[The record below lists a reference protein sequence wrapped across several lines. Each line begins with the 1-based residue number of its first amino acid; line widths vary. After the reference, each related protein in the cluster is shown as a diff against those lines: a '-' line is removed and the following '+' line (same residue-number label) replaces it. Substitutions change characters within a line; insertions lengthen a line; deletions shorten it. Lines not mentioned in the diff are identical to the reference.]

1 VKFLQGVFRALLVLY
16 FAGALLGGVSIITAM
31 PGLILGVPVMAGLGL
46 CCWELA
52 EDDHWSKL
60 TWTFAVIAVCV
71 FALLFI
77 PIVNMISW
85 TGAGVCQGFDCGP
98 PLPSQA
104 AQESTMIATVIIVG
118 VHAVALGIAGISAH
132 FDS

>member
-1 VKFLQGVFRALLVLY
+1 MKFLQGVFRVLMVLY
-16 FAGALLGGVSIITAM
+16 FAGAILGGLSIIAM
-31 PGLILGVPVMAGLGL
+31 PSLAILGAPVMAGLGL

-52 EDDHWSKL
+52 EDDRWSKL

-98 PLPSQA
+98 PPPSQA